1 MYFAQAFQV
10 HCMCCTTRRQSTH
23 ISVEIMTD
31 WALRIFGAMN
41 ALALGWI
48 RADTC
53 IVKCES
59 PRPYSYNVYRTRAVS
74 TVLVQYL
81 PYSCNVYRTRAMSTV
96 LVQCLPYSPRQT
108 PPCFP
113 PTWTSVCT
121 MHHQE
126 ICHARISSCISLVW
140 NSGIGVPVS
149 SSVII
154 RRSIQDVY
162 MLSLLRAC
170 ITQVCVTV
178 VSVEP

>member
-81 PYSCNVYRTRAMSTV
+81 PYSCNVYRTGPVKLLHVFHLHGHQYALCTIKKFVMRV
-96 LVQCLPYSPRQT
+96 LVPAL
-108 PPCFP
+108 
-113 PTWTSVCT
+113 V
-121 MHHQE
+121 
-126 ICHARISSCISLVW
+126 VW
-140 NSGIGVPVS
+140 NSGIGVPAS

-162 MLSLLRAC
+162 TLSLLRAC